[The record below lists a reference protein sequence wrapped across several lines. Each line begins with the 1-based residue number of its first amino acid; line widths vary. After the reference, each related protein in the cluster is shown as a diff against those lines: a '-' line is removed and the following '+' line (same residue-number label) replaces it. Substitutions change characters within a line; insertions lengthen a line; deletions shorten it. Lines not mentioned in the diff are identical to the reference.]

1 MEIWPNEVCD
11 TSFGIHGLDDSFLF
25 VFKVKEVVFFLEA
38 VSERHL
44 PFAEDVI
51 TLFFFAE

>member
-11 TSFGIHGLDDSFLF
+11 TSFGIRGLDDSFLF
-25 VFKVKEVVFFLEA
+25 VFKVKEVVSFLEA